1 MSRAKRIIETDTVVV
16 GSGPGGATT
25 ARELAKGG
33 KKVVLCEAGSYH
45 RRFGYAPFLLNML
58 ERFGLTFSQEGTWV
72 FHPKTVG
79 GATVVFCGTAFR
91 PPGWLKEKYGI
102 DLSEEVDEIFREIP
116 IQPLP
121 DRLIGT
127 AARKIMEGARA
138 GGLDWKPL
146 DKWIRPEKCRPNCG
160 KCSLGCPVEGAKWT
174 ARESVEEAR
183 KLGAALLTN
192 TRVDR
197 VLVENG
203 RAVGVEAETSE
214 GPLTIKARTVVL
226 SGGGKANPLLL
237 QRAGLDKAGEGFF
250 ADPLWFVG
258 GPSEYPGSIHDIP
271 MTAGAHLEEE
281 GIVMTDFTLS
291 PTILAGFLAHAGKK
305 GIASLPRVAGINKAL
320 IIMIKVRDG
329 LDGRIN
335 PDGSFSKPIDPKTRQ
350 KLDKGAALAEEV
362 LVKAGVPR
370 KKIFRTTTIAAHP
383 GGTVRIGGLLDIDCQ
398 TPIANCYCMD
408 TTIIPEPWGLPPSV
422 TVVAMAKRLAKKLSS

>member
-1 MSRAKRIIETDTVVV
+1 MIETDTVVV

-25 ARELAKGG
+25 ARELARKG
-33 KKVVLCEAGSYH
+33 KKVIICEAGAYH

-72 FHPKTVG
+72 FHPRTVG
-79 GATVVFCGTAFR
+79 GATVVFCGTAFK
-91 PPGWLKEKYGI
+91 PPAWLKEKYGI
-102 DLSEEVDEIFREIP
+102 DLTEEVEEIFKEIP

-127 AARKIMEGARA
+127 AARKIMEGAVA
-138 GGLDWKPL
+138 TGLDWKPL

-174 ARESVEEAR
+174 AREFVEEAR
-183 KLGAALLTN
+183 RHGAELLTG
-192 TRVDR
+192 TRVNR
-197 VLVENG
+197 LVVEG
-203 RAVGVEAETSE
+203 HKAVGIEAESTE
-214 GPLTIKARTVVL
+214 GPLEIRAETVVL
-226 SGGGKANPLLL
+226 SGGGKANPILL
-237 QRAGLDKAGEGFF
+237 QRAGLSEAGQGFF
-250 ADPLWFVG
+250 VDPLWFVG

-271 MTAGAHLEEE
+271 MTAGAHLDEE
-281 GIVMTDFTLS
+281 GLVMTDFTLS
-291 PTILAGFLAHAGKK
+291 PTILAGFLAHAGTK
-305 GIASLPRVAGINKAL
+305 GLSSLPRVAGINKAL

-335 PDGSFSKPIDPKTRQ
+335 PDGSFSKPLDPETRR
-350 KLDKGAALAEEV
+350 KLDKGAALAVEV

-370 KKIFRTTTIAAHP
+370 NKIFRTTTIAAHP
-383 GGTVRIGGLLDIDCQ
+383 GGTVRIGGVLDNDCQ

-422 TVVAMAKRLAKKLSS
+422 TVVAMAKRLAKKLS